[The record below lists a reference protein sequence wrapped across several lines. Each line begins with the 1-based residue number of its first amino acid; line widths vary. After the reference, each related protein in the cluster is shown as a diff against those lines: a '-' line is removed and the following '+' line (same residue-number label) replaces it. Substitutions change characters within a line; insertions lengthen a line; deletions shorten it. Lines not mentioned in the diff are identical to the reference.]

1 MSRATPPARVAL
13 SRVLAFA
20 VLGGLIAL
28 VFGLAAVALAPDNGF
43 ADLAAAA
50 LTRVFL
56 VPLGILVGALAGWW
70 TGRR

>member
-13 SRVLAFA
+13 SRVAAFA
-20 VLGGLIAL
+20 VIGGLTAL
-28 VFGLAAVALAPDNGF
+28 ILGLSAVVLAPDNGF

-50 LTRVFL
+50 VTRVFL
-56 VPLGILVGALAGWW
+56 VPLGILAGAVAGWL

>member
-1 MSRATPPARVAL
+1 MSRATPPVRVPL

-28 VFGLAAVALAPDNGF
+28 TLGLTAVTLAPQNGF

-50 LTRVFL
+50 VTRVFL
-56 VPLGILVGALAGWW
+56 VPFGLVVGAAIGWY
-70 TGRR
+70 TGRH

>member
-1 MSRATPPARVAL
+1 MSRATPPVRVEL

-28 VFGLAAVALAPDNGF
+28 LIGLAAVALAPDNGF

-50 LTRVFL
+50 VTRVFL
-56 VPLGILVGALAGWW
+56 VPLGVLGGAVAGWF

>member
-1 MSRATPPARVAL
+1 MSRATPPVRVEL

-28 VFGLAAVALAPDNGF
+28 VIGLAAVALAPDNGF

-50 LTRVFL
+50 VTRVLL
-56 VPLGILVGALAGWW
+56 VPLGVLGGAVAGWL

>member
-1 MSRATPPARVAL
+1 MSRATPPVRVEL

-28 VFGLAAVALAPDNGF
+28 LIGLAAVALAPNNGF

-50 LTRVFL
+50 VTRVFL
-56 VPLGILVGALAGWW
+56 VPLGVLGGAVAGWF

>member
-1 MSRATPPARVAL
+1 MSRATPPARIQL
-13 SRVLAFA
+13 SRVLASA

-28 VFGLAAVALAPDNGF
+28 VLGLAAVALAPDNGF

-50 LTRVFL
+50 VTRVFL
-56 VPLGILVGALAGWW
+56 VPLGILAGAVTGWL